1 MRTILVIAAIFLPAC
16 ATTSPTSPSH
26 KVEKD
31 DQEYLVAK
39 SVPAGES
46 DVKIMPPPPEPK
58 KHGDALFN
66 LILLAGAVV
75 AIDALVDD
83 DDEKDENPCKKLPT
97 VWDAKLGSYVVD
109 SKRVKEDDLKKCL
122 EYQEEEEKKK
132 KEKK

>member
-1 MRTILVIAAIFLPAC
+1 M
-16 ATTSPTSPSH
+16 
-26 KVEKD
+26 
-31 DQEYLVAK
+31 AK

-46 DVKIMPPPPEPK
+46 DVKITPPPPEPK

>member
-1 MRTILVIAAIFLPAC
+1 M
-16 ATTSPTSPSH
+16 
-26 KVEKD
+26 
-31 DQEYLVAK
+31 
-39 SVPAGES
+39 PAGES
-46 DVKIMPPPPEPK
+46 DVKITPPPPEPK
-58 KHGDALFN
+58 KHGDPLFN

-75 AIDALVDD
+75 AIDALVD

-122 EYQEEEEKKK
+122 EYQEEEKKK

>member
-1 MRTILVIAAIFLPAC
+1 MRTILVIVAIFLPAC
-16 ATTSPTSPSH
+16 ATTSPSH

-46 DVKIMPPPPEPK
+46 DVKITPPPPKPK
-58 KHGDALFN
+58 KQGDALFN

-97 VWDAKLGSYVVD
+97 VWDAQLGSYVVD
-109 SKRVKEDDLKKCL
+109 TKRVKEDDLKKCL
-122 EYQEEEEKKK
+122 EYQEEQEKKK